1 MTGITNTGSLGPMI
15 LQSLAPAMLYVPTPS
30 MNYIIVADKVSMPA
44 NGGTT
49 CRFMRPRALQPPTV
63 QLGNSGIDPPAQVPQ
78 RDIIDAQ
85 MAFFGTGCIIN
96 EQVILQDQEGVL
108 AWVSERLAVA
118 MRQAED
124 LILRD
129 YVVSAASE
137 INAGGG
143 TNGFNPTNLGA
154 SDFSLVASTLDT
166 NNAYKFMTGI
176 EGMDRFGTGPVRSAY
191 FMLSSTELQSDFDAL
206 SGQGF
211 KSQWE
216 YPTNA
221 SALPSEYG
229 SVFNIRILTSSEA
242 PVARN
247 AAINNAGTLNDV
259 YYNTVLGKQ
268 ALTHIAQDGYSM
280 NLLYRGPEFSGML
293 MQNCTLAVKF
303 AQAQALTQDT
313 SIRNVLC
320 TRLSTLGV

>member
-1 MTGITNTGSLGPMI
+1 MSITTTGNLGPMI
-15 LQSLAPAMLYVPTPS
+15 LQSLAPAMLYVPTPT
-30 MNYIIVADKVSMPA
+30 MNYITVCDKVSMPA

-49 CRFMRPRALQPPTV
+49 CRFMRPRALTPPTV

-108 AWVSERLAVA
+108 AWVSERLAVS

-129 YVVSAASE
+129 YIVSAASE

-143 TNGFNPTNLGA
+143 SNGDNPTNLGVT
-154 SDFSLVASTLDT
+154 DFSLVVTTLDT
-166 NNAYKFMTGI
+166 NNAYKFMSGI
-176 EGMDRFGTGPVRSAY
+176 EGMDRFGTGPVRSSY
-191 FMLSSTELQSDFDAL
+191 FMLSSTELQTDFDSL
-206 SGQGF
+206 QSFGSLTF
-211 KSQWE
+211 LSQWN

-229 SVFNIRILTSSEA
+229 SVGNIRILTSSEA
-242 PVARN
+242 PVARG
-247 AAINNAGTLNDV
+247 ASELGNDV

-268 ALTHIAQDGYSM
+268 AITHINQDGYSM
-280 NLLYRGPEFSGML
+280 NLIYRDPYYSGML
-293 MQNCTLAVKF
+293 AQNATLAVKF
-303 AQAQALTQDT
+303 AQAQAITQDT
-313 SIRNVLC
+313 AIRNLLC
-320 TRLSTLGV
+320 TRLSSLGV